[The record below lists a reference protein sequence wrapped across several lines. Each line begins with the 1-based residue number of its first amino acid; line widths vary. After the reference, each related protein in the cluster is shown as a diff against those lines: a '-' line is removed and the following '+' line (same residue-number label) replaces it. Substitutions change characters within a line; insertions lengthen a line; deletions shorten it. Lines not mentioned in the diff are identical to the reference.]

1 MNGPTFASAPVATA
15 PAVTRQAPRAVKP
28 DLEAGNGFRVL
39 TYLRLH
45 WLAIAFCGTLLGGVA
60 SYAAWELLP
69 SKFESYSLLQ
79 VSSAPTSLANQNNP
93 NQARTDFTT
102 YVKTTAN
109 LIKSDFVLTAA
120 LRDIKDL
127 QTIKNQKEPI
137 KFLMEELQ
145 VLAADGSEVVRITMA
160 GHDPSDTKKIV
171 DAVQKAFMAEVV
183 QKDVM
188 EKKLFLQKIED
199 AKQEMQKILEGKS
212 KKPDPIV
219 KVGGATAPMGPE
231 NAPNLF
237 PVPPGGVGLAPPAS
251 AIPANASE
259 LIVKHDPKSI
269 VGKYAKALEECERL
283 PTEIQMGR
291 GRLKELEGKLNALKT
306 APIDPI
312 TLAQVERDDEIIK
325 QSLRTKQSKG
335 RYDFAHG
342 AAGNDDSPS
351 EVQNFKSAWAA
362 NEAKLKELK
371 DEKAHLFEGAKRLDE
386 AKKLA
391 ADWENMKHLI
401 ERLEAQFASA
411 KSTLEKS
418 GRQLVDLP
426 APTVAGVAQAGG
438 FRVPGLDY
446 LPDNTD
452 LITTDSIFARLVQQ
466 YHLTKLELESPAR
479 VRLLQAASNPTQRD
493 MRKQIMGTV
502 FAGIMGYV
510 LLALGVVTFETLG
523 RRVSSLNDLRSAGP
537 AAIVGVIPCQPREA
551 FGSDSVKR
559 AAASEAI
566 DKLRTYVSQ
575 TWLSRG
581 ASTVAVTSPLGDEG
595 KAFTAFG
602 LASSLA
608 QAGYKTLAVDFDLRD
623 PALHGY
629 AGVAN
634 GAGVCEVLRGEMDL
648 RAAVQ
653 SLPSGLDLITAGKWS
668 DEARK
673 AAVGERLEALLTR
686 LKEPYDC
693 VVLHVHGLLTA
704 AETVEIARRCEV
716 VLVCAQY
723 RETKLPLLRK
733 ATDRVATMEI
743 PYSGVVYVGA
753 TELESLC

>member
-45 WLAIAFCGTLLGGVA
+45 WLAIAFCGTLLGGVG

-127 QTIKNQKEPI
+127 QTIKNQKDPI

-212 KKPDPIV
+212 KKPDAIV
-219 KVGGATAPMGPE
+219 RVGGPMAPMGPE

-237 PVPPGGVGLAPPAS
+237 PVAPGLAPPGPVV
-251 AIPANASE
+251 PANASE

-269 VGKYAKALEECERL
+269 VGKYAKALEECERI
-283 PTEIQMGR
+283 PTEIQMGL
-291 GRLKELEGKLNALKT
+291 GRIKEIEAKIAALKT
-306 APIDPI
+306 APIE
-312 TLAQVERDDEIIK
+312 TVTMAQVEKDEDVIK
-325 QSLRTKQSKG
+325 QSLRTKQAKS
-335 RYDFAHG
+335 RYDFAFN
-342 AAGNDDSPS
+342 AAGRDDAPS
-351 EVQNFKSAWAA
+351 EVQNFKNAWMAH
-362 NEAKLKELK
+362 EEKLKSVKE
-371 DEKAHLFEGAKRLDE
+371 EKGQLFEGLKRTEESKRL
-386 AKKLA
+386 LA
-391 ADWENMKHLI
+391 ICESFRHQI
-401 ERLEAQFASA
+401 ERLEMQLAGA
-411 KSTLEKS
+411 KVTLDKS
-418 GRQLVDLP
+418 GKQLVDLP
-426 APTVAGVAQAGG
+426 SMASSGVTQAGG

-446 LPDNTD
+446 SPDTSD
-452 LITTDSIFARLVQQ
+452 LLTTDSIFARLVQQ

-479 VRLLQAASNPTQRD
+479 VRLLQPASSPTQRD
-493 MRKQIMGTV
+493 MKKQILGTV

-510 LLALGVVTFETLG
+510 LLALGVVTYETLG
-523 RRVSSLNDLRSAGP
+523 RRVSSLTDLRSAGP

-551 FGSDSVKR
+551 LGSDPVKR

-634 GAGVCEVLRGEMDL
+634 GAGVCEVLRGEVDL

>member
-1 MNGPTFASAPVATA
+1 MNGPTFASAPVAPA

-28 DLEAGNGFRVL
+28 DPEAGNGFRVL
-39 TYLRLH
+39 TYLQLH

-127 QTIKNQKEPI
+127 QTIKNQKDPI

-188 EKKLFLQKIED
+188 EKKVFLQKIED

-212 KKPDPIV
+212 KKPDAIV
-219 KVGGATAPMGPE
+219 KVGGPIAPMGPE

-237 PVPPGGVGLAPPAS
+237 PVAPGGGLAPPGPVV
-251 AIPANASE
+251 PANASE
-259 LIVKHDPKSI
+259 IMIKHDPKLI
-269 VGKYAKALEECERL
+269 VGKYAKALEECERT
-283 PTEIQMGR
+283 PTEIQMGL
-291 GRLKELEGKLNALKT
+291 GRIKEIEAKIAALKT
-306 APIDPI
+306 APIETV
-312 TLAQVERDDEIIK
+312 TLAQVEKDDDVIK
-325 QSLRTKQSKG
+325 QSLRTKQAKS
-335 RYDFAHG
+335 RYDFAFN
-342 AAGNDDSPS
+342 AAGRDDAPS
-351 EVQNFKSAWAA
+351 EVQNFKNAWIAH
-362 NEAKLKELK
+362 EAKLKEVK
-371 DEKAHLFEGAKRLDE
+371 EEKGQLFEGVKRTEESKRL
-386 AKKLA
+386 LA
-391 ADWENMKHLI
+391 ICESFRHQI
-401 ERLEAQFASA
+401 ERLEMQLAGA
-411 KSTLEKS
+411 KVTLDKS
-418 GRQLVDLP
+418 GKQLVDLP
-426 APTVAGVAQAGG
+426 SMASSGVTQAGG
-438 FRVPGLDY
+438 FNTLGARYDLDT
-446 LPDNTD
+446 TD
-452 LITTDSIFARLVQQ
+452 LLTTDSIFARLVQQ

-479 VRLLQAASNPTQRD
+479 VRLLQPASSPTQRD
-493 MRKQIMGTV
+493 MKKQILGTV

-510 LLALGVVTFETLG
+510 LLALGVVTYETLG
-523 RRVSSLNDLRSAGP
+523 RRVSSLTDLRTAGP

-551 FGSDSVKR
+551 LGSDPVKR

-634 GAGVCEVLRGEMDL
+634 GAGVCEVLRGEVDL